1 MAVQT
6 ISTEEVGSVII
17 NGNRTEH
24 EFDISS
30 GKIIVG
36 LTGGKGNNPLLD
48 RLVNGKSGERLNVN
62 ADNFQQV
69 LERELRNLGINLNQ
83 SELTNL
89 SLALRAVADRYGV
102 PLGRVLANF
111 VGIIEQSR
119 HEFGKEL
126 NSLTLGVFGNLQTFI
141 AGNGQVNLFG
151 TNLQIR
157 QDNSGYY
164 YIDQNGTKRYITT
177 EGIIVYRDRNGRLVM
192 EEVKDKSGLGSRYA
206 KLKAEGIDEI
216 YYIYS
221 GDLVRESVR
230 RTGVRVERL
239 SSNPKDETVYHGKIL
254 VQVVD
259 VKDRD
264 GRIQTIELLTVRTT
278 DGYKTWY
285 RIRDPSDHTDRF
297 SPGWMDL
304 EESLKNPNSI
314 INTAR
319 DFSGNPINR
328 WLRQYNPGVWGLDM
342 AKASALEARS
352 NRLELPYTLALFAD
366 FFPLPSNIS
375 RQTTPRQQL
384 EPKERTEYNLT
395 VQHPEWGFRNQSIRV
410 YVGGNAIEDASHL
423 RITVGRNVFEI
434 PKERLK
440 KDENG
445 NYYFEIGLDQSGPVL
460 LRVDAYRENRMLSS
474 YSGRINVLDDQTRVN
489 ATPSVRVEEG
499 RSGRVDVNAEYRL
512 YSTGS
517 VNLGQNLGVYGV
529 AEGKDGRFYLILP
542 PDTKVNGEEPK
553 TRVMSFES
561 REELEKY
568 LHENVIQT
576 EFRQNGN
583 NLYYRGTVEIP
594 SDLARNI
601 GRIQWFVNGTVNVNG
616 INREVSSSA
625 DTNVVFIP
633 RPQEAPKPRVQ
644 EQQLQEEKRQTEE
657 IPEQERQREEL
668 KLTLQVPER
677 IVSGSN
683 QPIPVQMVHN
693 GKEGFVFGVNSN
705 DEIVLPNGRVVGRL
719 EQFRDPITGL
729 IDLDKLYGELSKYP
743 EARNIT
749 QMYNPGSD
757 FTVYGLTV
765 GEDGE
770 KKLVEQKVM
779 AVPVEVSISGEGGSI
794 RNGIVEKGATITFEY
809 TKEATG
815 IDPLVQLNIDGRSLE
830 TLVREG
836 LVEIVENNP
845 GKMVIRL
852 TDRGMLEL
860 GKDGKLEVRYKAEDV
875 GIQGAY
881 GSVEIAR
888 ELDLGV
894 ELFVNRATIN
904 APELYIV
911 YHRNGILAEGF
922 NRGLIGIRIE
932 TNQMKDYNGDG
943 EINEE
948 DVREAIRK
956 GHITIELAG
965 APVRVDFLRDI
976 KLERDGDNYVISF
989 NIADSDILGI
999 ALAERINLNRGATTM
1014 RIAIKDPDT
1023 GEIVA
1028 SSDSTIGFVNII
1040 THDLPSQIPYNIQV
1054 GTEKRREVDITQP
1067 GTRDY
1072 KVIEGI
1078 DKIENISELIQNFR
1092 LGSASVYPLEN
1103 VRNLLR
1109 NIKIKDPGQDE
1120 PIQVL
1125 LGELGI
1131 DGFSLGDLIPLASKS
1146 MGQLTQEERV
1156 KLAIFALAL
1165 HLNGEINNLDFYSP
1179 TGEGG
1184 VSADK
1189 MVRKLEELGIL
1200 KYAHELLRALVG
1212 DMDDNTRR
1220 AEFDRLSNS
1229 IPDQLNAGQQY
1240 YSLLKAFLGKV
1251 SETEREVVVIE
1262 TEIARFNI
1270 DRILWEKLS
1279 PEERIQL
1286 VLSLGVGISM
1296 ISANVRTEEGT
1307 KDAFGVGVK
1316 PKLEFRVEYENG
1328 RVKIRG
1334 YGGVEG
1340 RYVIPVLDSEKL
1352 LSNMNYLNAYVGVLG
1367 NVIIFQNRDGSVEIY
1382 FGARAD
1388 IRNVLGSGESPRE
1401 IVVVGQAGLVSRLFY
1416 TEENGVGYYK
1426 IETRVGIDGRMIGT
1440 GELRLDRGTG
1450 YLKYNFNPY
1459 LGVGIGVN
1467 TGFNN
1472 GQFSVQTLFANITG
1486 ILPETGIEFN
1496 GGIFRDIT
1504 TGTTRGF
1511 ISATFRW

>member
-1 MAVQT
+1 VSGSADTNVVFIPRPQEAPKPRVQEQQLQ
-6 ISTEEVGSVII
+6 EE
-17 NGNRTEH
+17 
-24 EFDISS
+24 
-30 GKIIVG
+30 
-36 LTGGKGNNPLLD
+36 
-48 RLVNGKSGERLNVN
+48 
-62 ADNFQQV
+62 
-69 LERELRNLGINLNQ
+69 
-83 SELTNL
+83 
-89 SLALRAVADRYGV
+89 
-102 PLGRVLANF
+102 
-111 VGIIEQSR
+111 
-119 HEFGKEL
+119 
-126 NSLTLGVFGNLQTFI
+126 
-141 AGNGQVNLFG
+141 
-151 TNLQIR
+151 
-157 QDNSGYY
+157 
-164 YIDQNGTKRYITT
+164 
-177 EGIIVYRDRNGRLVM
+177 
-192 EEVKDKSGLGSRYA
+192 
-206 KLKAEGIDEI
+206 
-216 YYIYS
+216 
-221 GDLVRESVR
+221 
-230 RTGVRVERL
+230 
-239 SSNPKDETVYHGKIL
+239 
-254 VQVVD
+254 
-259 VKDRD
+259 KDR
-264 GRIQTIELLTVRTT
+264 
-278 DGYKTWY
+278 
-285 RIRDPSDHTDRF
+285 
-297 SPGWMDL
+297 
-304 EESLKNPNSI
+304 
-314 INTAR
+314 
-319 DFSGNPINR
+319 
-328 WLRQYNPGVWGLDM
+328 
-342 AKASALEARS
+342 
-352 NRLELPYTLALFAD
+352 
-366 FFPLPSNIS
+366 
-375 RQTTPRQQL
+375 
-384 EPKERTEYNLT
+384 PKYNLT

-410 YVGGNAIEDASHL
+410 YVEGNAIEDASHL

-445 NYYFEIGLDQSGPVL
+445 NYYFEIGLDQSGPAL

-474 YSGRINVLDDQTRVN
+474 YSGRINVLDDRTRVN
-489 ATPSVRVEEG
+489 ATSSVRVEEG

-512 YSTGS
+512 LYGIGS
-517 VNLGQNLGVYGV
+517 VNLDQNLGVYGV

-542 PDTKVNGEEPK
+542 PGTKVNGEEPK

-583 NLYYRGTVEIP
+583 NLYYRETVEIS

-601 GRIQWFVNGTVNVNG
+601 DRIQWFVNGTVNVNG
-616 INREVSSSA
+616 INREVSGSA

-644 EQQLQEEKRQTEE
+644 EQQLQEEKDRPKEKL
-657 IPEQERQREEL
+657 EQERQREEL

-705 DEIVLPNGRVVGRL
+705 GEIVLPDGRVVGRL

-729 IDLDKLYGELSKYP
+729 IDLDKLYEELSKYP

-815 IDPLVQLNIDGRSLE
+815 IDPLVQLNINGRSLE

-852 TDRGMLEL
+852 TDRGMQEL

-875 GIQGAY
+875 GIQGAH

-894 ELFVNRATIN
+894 KLFVNRATIN

-911 YHRNGILAEGF
+911 HHRNGILARDF
-922 NRGLIGIRIE
+922 NKGSMNIRIE

-943 EINEE
+943 RIDEE

-976 KLERDGDNYVISF
+976 RLERDGDNYVISF

-999 ALAERINLNRGATTM
+999 ALKERINLNRADSDILGIALPERINLNIGATTM
-1014 RIAIKDPDT
+1014 RIAIN

-1028 SSDSTIGFVNII
+1028 NLTIGFVNII

-1054 GTEKRREVDITQP
+1054 ITQKIIEFDITQP
-1067 GTRDY
+1067 GTRDRAII
-1072 KVIEGI
+1072 KGI
-1078 DKIENISELIQNFR
+1078 DGIENISRLIQNFR
-1092 LGSASVYPLEN
+1092 LGSAPTYPLEN
-1103 VRNLLR
+1103 VRRLFGD
-1109 NIKIKDPGQDE
+1109 IKIKKPKQEDTQEEQEE

-1125 LGELGI
+1125 LDKLGI

-1165 HLNGEINNLDFYSP
+1165 HLNGKINNLGFYPS
-1179 TGEGG
+1179 
-1184 VSADK
+1184 VSADEI
-1189 MVRKLEELGIL
+1189 VGKLEELGIL

-1212 DMDDNTRR
+1212 DMDDNTRK

-1286 VLSLGVGISM
+1286 VLSLGVGISI
-1296 ISANVRTEEGT
+1296 ISANVG
-1307 KDAFGVGVK
+1307 FGVGVK
-1316 PKLEFRVEYENG
+1316 PKLEFRVEYEGNG

-1352 LSNMNYLNAYVGVLG
+1352 LSNMNYLNAYAGVLG
-1367 NVIIFQNRDGSVEIY
+1367 NLIIFQNRDGSVEIY

-1426 IETRVGIDGRMIGT
+1426 IETRVGIDGRIIGT
-1440 GELRLDRGTG
+1440 GELRLDRGTA
-1450 YLKYNFNPY
+1450 YLNYNFNP

-1467 TGFNN
+1467 IGFNN
-1472 GQFSVQTLFANITG
+1472 GQFSVQTVFANI
-1486 ILPETGIEFN
+1486 
-1496 GGIFRDIT
+1496 
-1504 TGTTRGF
+1504 
-1511 ISATFRW
+1511 